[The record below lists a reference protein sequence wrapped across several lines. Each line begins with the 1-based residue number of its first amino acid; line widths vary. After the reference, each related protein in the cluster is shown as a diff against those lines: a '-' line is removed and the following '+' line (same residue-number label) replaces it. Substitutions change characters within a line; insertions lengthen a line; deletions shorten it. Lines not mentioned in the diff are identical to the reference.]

1 MKNKFITFFL
11 ILLFNIVDLNRV
23 IAEEFIFEVSN
34 LEITENGN
42 VYKGNNNIRKKV
54 INLFFI

>member
-11 ILLFNIVDLNRV
+11 ISLFTFCNIGQ
-23 IAEEFIFEVSN
+23 IFAEEFIFEVSD

-42 VYKGNNNIRKKV
+42 IIFFNGKTKL
-54 INLFFI
+54 NLDKQDSK